1 MTTMTMNQFIK
12 ENTMGEGTAFTENG
26 AISYAS
32 MGKEILNQFGKAG
45 TARGRDISDV
55 WCDQQK
61 LWTENP
67 LYALRFPFY
76 LRMITRKVK
85 SFDGKATETVQRG
98 QGARDEAFKRLLW
111 IAKFHKDIF
120 EKYIHILPLVGS
132 FKDLWTIMLLDNNK
146 VVSRKH
152 IFSIIG
158 TYLTREDSSDL
169 VKKYLP
175 AIRSDR
181 NLTPQRAKL
190 NHLAKEFA
198 KYLGITNAEYRLLKS
213 SGTAHDFQKLMCGRE
228 YDKINWAHIPGK
240 ALLNIVSSKF
250 LANHNL
256 EDNYSNWLDTQ
267 PVAKF
272 NGYPFELLNTL
283 VKNGNGCYANLMN
296 LPLYVLKT
304 VDKQFDN
311 LIKTGGQDGGALSGN
326 ILCALDTSG
335 SMTAKITENVSSY
348 DVCVSLGIYFSEL
361 NKGAFHNVVAMFDD
375 TSSLLTLNGTFS
387 EKVNQIMHE
396 ESAWGSTDFQSLID
410 LICETRE
417 KHPEIPLSDFPE
429 TLLVVSDMQFNP
441 VFGNTSSN
449 YKEAMKKLSRYF
461 PQEYVDK
468 FKIVWWYC
476 TNRTTSDFPS
486 TMDDAGT
493 YMISGFDGSVISFL
507 LGGEGFSGKENKQSP
522 SMEEII
528 QMALNQEI
536 LKDIVLE

>member
-1 MTTMTMNQFIK
+1 M
-12 ENTMGEGTAFTENG
+12 
-26 AISYAS
+26 
-32 MGKEILNQFGKAG
+32 
-45 TARGRDISDV
+45 
-55 WCDQQK
+55 
-61 LWTENP
+61 
-67 LYALRFPFY
+67 
-76 LRMITRKVK
+76 
-85 SFDGKATETVQRG
+85 
-98 QGARDEAFKRLLW
+98 
-111 IAKFHKDIF
+111 
-120 EKYIHILPLVGS
+120 
-132 FKDLWTIMLLDNNK
+132 
-146 VVSRKH
+146 
-152 IFSIIG
+152 
-158 TYLTREDSSDL
+158 
-169 VKKYLP
+169 
-175 AIRSDR
+175 
-181 NLTPQRAKL
+181 
-190 NHLAKEFA
+190 
-198 KYLGITNAEYRLLKS
+198 
-213 SGTAHDFQKLMCGRE
+213 
-228 YDKINWAHIPGK
+228 
-240 ALLNIVSSKF
+240 NIVSSKF

-396 ESAWGSTDFQSLID
+396 DSAWGSTDFQSLID

-536 LKDIVLE
+536 LKDIVIE

>member
-1 MTTMTMNQFIK
+1 MTMNQFIK

-26 AISYAS
+26 AVSYAS

-146 VVSRKH
+146 VVSREH

-175 AIRSDR
+175 AIRSSK

-228 YDKINWAHIPGK
+228 YD
-240 ALLNIVSSKF
+240 
-250 LANHNL
+250 
-256 EDNYSNWLDTQ
+256 
-267 PVAKF
+267 
-272 NGYPFELLNTL
+272 
-283 VKNGNGCYANLMN
+283 
-296 LPLYVLKT
+296 
-304 VDKQFDN
+304 
-311 LIKTGGQDGGALSGN
+311 
-326 ILCALDTSG
+326 
-335 SMTAKITENVSSY
+335 
-348 DVCVSLGIYFSEL
+348 
-361 NKGAFHNVVAMFDD
+361 
-375 TSSLLTLNGTFS
+375 
-387 EKVNQIMHE
+387 
-396 ESAWGSTDFQSLID
+396 
-410 LICETRE
+410 
-417 KHPEIPLSDFPE
+417 
-429 TLLVVSDMQFNP
+429 
-441 VFGNTSSN
+441 
-449 YKEAMKKLSRYF
+449 
-461 PQEYVDK
+461 
-468 FKIVWWYC
+468 
-476 TNRTTSDFPS
+476 
-486 TMDDAGT
+486 
-493 YMISGFDGSVISFL
+493 
-507 LGGEGFSGKENKQSP
+507 
-522 SMEEII
+522 
-528 QMALNQEI
+528 
-536 LKDIVLE
+536 

>member
-1 MTTMTMNQFIK
+1 MATNQFIK
-12 ENTMGEGTAFTENG
+12 ENTMGEGTAYTENG
-26 AISYAS
+26 AVSYAS

-45 TARGRDISDV
+45 TARGRDISEV
-55 WCDQQK
+55 WNDQQK
-61 LWTENP
+61 LWYENP

-76 LRMITRKVK
+76 LRMITRTVK
-85 SFDGKATETVQRG
+85 SFDGKTTETVQRG

-120 EKYIHILPLVGS
+120 EKYIYLLPIVGS
-132 FKDLWTIMLLDNNK
+132 FKDLWTIMLLDDK
-146 VVSRKH
+146 KILSRKH

-158 TYLTREDSSDL
+158 TYLTREDSSNL

-175 AIRSDR
+175 AIRSSK
-181 NLTPQRAKL
+181 NLTPKRAKL

-198 KYLGITNAEYRLLKS
+198 KYLGVTNAEYRLLKS

-250 LANHNL
+250 LDNHNL
-256 EDNYSNWLDTQ
+256 VENYSNWLDTQ

-272 NGYPFELLNTL
+272 NGYPFELFHTL
-283 VKNGNGCYANLMN
+283 AKGGVYRSIMN

-311 LIKTGGQDGGALSGN
+311 LIKTGKKDGGALSGN

-335 SMTAKITENVSSY
+335 SMTFPVTDNVTSF
-348 DVCVSLGIYFSEL
+348 DVCASLGIYFSEL
-361 NKGAFHNVVAMFDD
+361 NEGAFHNVVAMFDNRS
-375 TSSLLTLNGTFS
+375 TLMTLNGTFS
-387 EKVNQIMHE
+387 EKANQICHATT
-396 ESAWGSTDFQSLID
+396 AWGSTNFQSLID
-410 LICETRE
+410 LICNTRIE
-417 KHPEIPLSDFPE
+417 HPEIPLSDFPE

-441 VFGNTSSN
+441 VNGNATSN
-449 YKEAMKKLSRYF
+449 YKEAMKKLSLYF
-461 PQEYVDK
+461 PQEYVEK

-476 TNRTTSDFPS
+476 TNRKTSDFPS

-507 LGGEGFSGKENKQSP
+507 LGGDGFSGKDNKQSP

-528 QMALNQEI
+528 QMALEQEI
-536 LKDIVLE
+536 LKDIVVE